1 MRKAHRRLAQ
11 HEGIRF
17 VTAVEPAE
25 LVKELESFLAIEASG
40 WKGQAGTRTAIFLD
54 QALVAFY
61 RDLVRTLGGDG
72 NCEINTLYADDRCIA
87 AEFCVVGQEEHARLK
102 IRIRRGIRQ
111 YDSRQAPNREHT

>member
-17 VTAVEPAE
+17 VTAVDPAE
-25 LVKELESFLAIEASG
+25 LEKELESFLAIEASG
-40 WKGQAGTRTAIFLD
+40 WKGQAGIQTAIFLD

-61 RDLVRTLGGDG
+61 RDLVRTLGADG

-87 AEFCVVGQEEHARLK
+87 AEFCAVGREEHARLK

-111 YDSRQAPNREHT
+111 YDSRQAANREHT